1 MDKLFEILKDTY
13 SKTVE
18 DNERDFISTYGKISK
33 LCLYLFNKGILSEK
47 ELEDILS
54 TENVDYLKGENN
66 E

>member
-1 MDKLFEILKDTY
+1 MNNLFEILTETY

-18 DNERDFISTYGKISK
+18 DNKRDFISIYGKISK
-33 LCLYLFNKGILSEK
+33 LCLYLFHKGILNEK

-54 TENVDYLKGENN
+54 TDNIDYLKGDNN